1 MLKVNSVRNILGQ
14 IVNRDTLSGL
24 ILVVQNHMT
33 NQALKAVDV
42 FPFKVEIFQVSFPFS
57 FLCA

>member
-1 MLKVNSVRNILGQ
+1 MLNVNGVRNILGQ

-42 FPFKVEIFQVSFPFS
+42 FPFKVEIFQVS
-57 FLCA
+57 